1 MGLSLDVEFGTGA
14 LSGEINSDTVYFG
27 GVPVED

>member
-14 LSGEINSDTVYFG
+14 LSGEINEDTAYFAG
-27 GVPVED
+27 IPVDH